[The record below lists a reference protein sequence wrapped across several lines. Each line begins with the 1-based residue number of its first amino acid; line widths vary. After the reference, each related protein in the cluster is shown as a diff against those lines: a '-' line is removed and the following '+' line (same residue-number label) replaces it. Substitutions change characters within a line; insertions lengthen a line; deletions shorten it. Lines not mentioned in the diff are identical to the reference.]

1 MAEENKYLIYDFWAD
16 WCGPCKVQKNEFK
29 TNQDKLPIKVIFTD
43 CDDPIN
49 QKLIEVYKIK
59 SLPTLVLVD
68 NNGNEIKRWIGLTKV
83 NKINEYEKAVLK
95 NPKSDIIEQLV
106 EYKELYKEMENDNSN
121 LVFIRCFTD
130 DITKGYSDFSKVL
143 CNIT

>member
-1 MAEENKYLIYDFWAD
+1 MSSYLNIYLKRKENPEGSPLLFMSFSRNHPIYRAVVEAVAPVWA
-16 WCGPCKVQKNEFK
+16 
-29 TNQDKLPIKVIFTD
+29 
-43 CDDPIN
+43 
-49 QKLIEVYKIK
+49 
-59 SLPTLVLVD
+59 
-68 NNGNEIKRWIGLTKV
+68 GNEDIYTELTYDNLTECINTLDTDISNLV
-83 NKINEYEKAVLK
+83 NKINEYEKAVLN

>member
-1 MAEENKYLIYDFWAD
+1 MSSYLNIYLVKKESSKDSPLLFMSFSRNHPIYRAVVETIAPVWA
-16 WCGPCKVQKNEFK
+16 
-29 TNQDKLPIKVIFTD
+29 
-43 CDDPIN
+43 
-49 QKLIEVYKIK
+49 
-59 SLPTLVLVD
+59 
-68 NNGNEIKRWIGLTKV
+68 GNEDAYTELTYDNLTECINTLDTDIGNLV

-121 LVFIRCFTD
+121 LVFIRWFTD
-130 DITKGYSDFSKVL
+130 DIIKGYSDFNKVL

>member
-1 MAEENKYLIYDFWAD
+1 MSNYLNIYLKRKENPEGSPLLFMSFSRNHPIYRAVVDAIAPVWAGD
-16 WCGPCKVQKNEFK
+16 ENIYTELTYDNLTECIN
-29 TNQDKLPIKVIFTD
+29 TLDTD
-43 CDDPIN
+43 ISN
-49 QKLIEVYKIK
+49 L
-59 SLPTLVLVD
+59 
-68 NNGNEIKRWIGLTKV
+68 V
-83 NKINEYEKAVLK
+83 NKINEYEKTVLK

>member
-1 MAEENKYLIYDFWAD
+1 MSSYLNIYLVKKESLKESPLLFMSFSRNHPIYRAVVETIAPVWA
-16 WCGPCKVQKNEFK
+16 
-29 TNQDKLPIKVIFTD
+29 
-43 CDDPIN
+43 
-49 QKLIEVYKIK
+49 
-59 SLPTLVLVD
+59 
-68 NNGNEIKRWIGLTKV
+68 GNEDVYTELTFDNLTECINTLDTDIGNLV

-121 LVFIRCFTD
+121 LVFIRWFTD
-130 DITKGYSDFSKVL
+130 DIIKGYSDFSKVL

>member
-1 MAEENKYLIYDFWAD
+1 MSSYLNIYLVKKESSKDSPLLFMSFSRNHPIYRAVVEAIAPVWA
-16 WCGPCKVQKNEFK
+16 
-29 TNQDKLPIKVIFTD
+29 
-43 CDDPIN
+43 
-49 QKLIEVYKIK
+49 
-59 SLPTLVLVD
+59 
-68 NNGNEIKRWIGLTKV
+68 GNEDKYTELTYDNLTECINTLDTDIGNLV

-121 LVFIRCFTD
+121 LVFIRWFTN
-130 DITKGYSDFSKVL
+130 DIINGYSDFSKVL